1 VVREPDVEFSAQET
15 VSRRFAFNFQRWA
28 TNLRKVLEAGGWQ
41 LAAKIERYRYMR
53 LLKMMIVIAALGLV
67 FAAGPVWAQAAA
79 GQAAP
84 PPAAEQKPTP
94 PATPPASANQAPQP
108 FPEGAKIAY
117 IDLQF
122 IASNSVEGKA
132 ATAKIQ
138 EYAKKKTAELAEKNK
153 SLEAL
158 RNKLLQGGTVLSDS
172 ARSQMEKDIDKM
184 NRELQY
190 AQTDAQSEQQQLT
203 QDLQNDFQ
211 TRLNPIID
219 QVAKEK
225 GLHYVL
231 SIADSGAVWANT
243 GLNIS
248 AEVMKRLDS
257 AKPAATPPVK
267 K

>member
-1 VVREPDVEFSAQET
+1 
-15 VSRRFAFNFQRWA
+15 
-28 TNLRKVLEAGGWQ
+28 
-41 LAAKIERYRYMR
+41 MR
-53 LLKMMIVIAALGLV
+53 LLKTMIVIAALGLML
-67 FAAGPVWAQAAA
+67 AAGPAWAQGAPAGQPAAA
-79 GQAAP
+79 P
-84 PPAAEQKPTP
+84 AEQKPAGTTPTP
-94 PATPPASANQAPQP
+94 PQLATGAQAPQP

-117 IDLQF
+117 IDLQY

-138 EYAKKKTAELAEKNK
+138 EYAKKKTGELAEKNK
-153 SLEAL
+153 ALEAL
-158 RNKLLQGGTVLSDS
+158 RTKLQAGGTVLSDQ
-172 ARSQMEKDIDKM
+172 ARSQMEKEIDKM

-225 GLHYVL
+225 GLHFVL

-243 GLNIS
+243 GLNLS
-248 AEVMKRLDS
+248 AEVMKRLD
-257 AKPAATPPVK
+257 AAGKTPAAAPVK